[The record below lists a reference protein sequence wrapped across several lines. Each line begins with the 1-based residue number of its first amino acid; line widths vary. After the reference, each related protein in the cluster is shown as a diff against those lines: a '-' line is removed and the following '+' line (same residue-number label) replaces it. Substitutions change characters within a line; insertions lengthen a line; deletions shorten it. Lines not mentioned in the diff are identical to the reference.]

1 MCGQIKKNLFF
12 AFLLSSFIFVNA
24 FAVETYKP
32 KSYEYEARDKRF
44 GIEDKARDSIDVQQ
58 KKLLTDIELGN
69 IEGIKLFL
77 KRHNNT
83 INFLTIKGFH
93 PLVYAVRNNNME
105 IVNLFLTTTQVD
117 INSKDL
123 LGDTPLIRAAQKG
136 NPEMVEYLI
145 NKGADINHQNGEGQT
160 AAMKAVEENHYYV
173 LKIFI
178 NKNVDL
184 NKSDYTGRTIKDIAK
199 NSRDKRILKLLN

>member
-1 MCGQIKKNLFF
+1 
-12 AFLLSSFIFVNA
+12 
-24 FAVETYKP
+24 
-32 KSYEYEARDKRF
+32 
-44 GIEDKARDSIDVQQ
+44 
-58 KKLLTDIELGN
+58 
-69 IEGIKLFL
+69 
-77 KRHNNT
+77 
-83 INFLTIKGFH
+83 
-93 PLVYAVRNNNME
+93 ME

-136 NPEMVEYLI
+136 NPEIVEYLI

-173 LKIFI
+173 LKILI

-199 NSRDKRILKLLN
+199 NSSININRFWLSFFIPNK